1 MNDYTYS
8 SEVFF
13 NELLRISTGFIW
25 KNPVL
30 ATKNESADQVVYVEQ
45 YILARQNRLTFH
57 IVDQFAEEVLQSLGL
72 TEEEVTR
79 CMDDRDEI
87 PIPLRDICLQRQI
100 EWIIAN
106 YDEPNNYYRML
117 HGLPDK
123 EDTDFFY
130 NVEYPDISDSTTPIH
145 LLDSSQI
152 YALEAK
158 GLIDKLIKENPKKK
172 YLKHLTDRKIDIYTA
187 RNSDPFSILWIS
199 DSTYNSL
206 LSDFLE
212 TYKECRTMIVNIFY
226 QKIMVSNNSDYIG
239 FVGLMILFQTLLQ
252 MHRKFLDTD
261 ITRDFYDEDSLRL
274 VYDSYDVPYY
284 ASIPIEYHKR
294 IVKNINIL
302 ISHKGSTRVFYDLF
316 DIFDFDG
323 MAIFEFYM
331 MKVHRFRDGKPV
343 FSKNEDGSYNLRE
356 MYDIMFSKVQL
367 YNDPT
372 SEMVLPKNHIKYE
385 DLIRNDPYWINDKD
399 LLDKIYSEEFNYM
412 ESKYLGIQTTFNL
425 MKIIYESSYYL
436 KMILDNKEL
445 LSTTAVYNNGTHSN
459 INIFDLVVYL
469 CALIVKKNGFEGNIP
484 TDIHE
489 IGSVMGFNF
498 KLDLKILKEN
508 ISANDYTKNDPE
520 LLRLLETMTVDS
532 LSSVKKVYDNLT
544 SLRYYLTKKMAD
556 TDNVEVYWAYYEL
569 YQTILHSE
577 YIESTFQKSN
587 GETATSFADMLKD
600 CNSDLYNRLQT
611 LDMGDIGNEISDN
624 LYLLKSSCSSLTH
637 IQYADNINI
646 DTIIEYLF
654 KLLDFFK
661 SAKADLTGY
670 EIVYS
675 LISSCE
681 NINKIM
687 DVIVRIFDDHTSDP
701 QYSIIDELSDI
712 IMIYREKQSLL
723 DRYKLIDEMKY
734 EWHSQILYDIIDYLE
749 DLLNMISETVYDLS
763 STQEFIEE
771 LRAVE
776 IFLPNGDPLNFKDEL
791 IPLYDEVKEILKFI
805 VSDEHLLFDD
815 LRKITERL
823 GKDLSSEEKIQWMIR
838 VTLAEYSRN
847 KSMYTTD
854 DSVNAIVSTFEYDE
868 NLCIL
873 DMIIA
878 IYKEKMNL
886 PDDWNSESL
895 VELIKES
902 MKVGK
907 SEFVQKDNLFDA
919 SAYLLYEDIRDN
931 YIEYLDK
938 ILEKIAYYYIED
950 HAAFRDILSVVDKF
964 DKKSSGYSQYGYI
977 DSIANTIKMREST
990 AVLTDDIILRKNETF
1005 ED

>member
-1 MNDYTYS
+1 MADYTYS

-13 NELLRISTGFIW
+13 NELLRISTGFVW
-25 KNPVL
+25 KNPAL
-30 ATKNESADQVVYVEQ
+30 ATQNESPDQVVYVEQ
-45 YILARQNRLTFH
+45 YILARQGRLTFH
-57 IVDQFAEEVLQSLGL
+57 MVDQFAEEVLQSLGL
-72 TEEEVTR
+72 SEEDVTR
-79 CMDDRDEI
+79 CMDDRDEV
-87 PIPLRDICLQRQI
+87 PVPLRDICVERQV
-100 EWIIAN
+100 EWIISN

-117 HGLPDK
+117 HGLPNK

-130 NVEYPDISDSTTPIH
+130 NTEYPDISDSITPIH
-145 LLDSSQI
+145 LLDSSQL
-152 YALEAK
+152 YALESK
-158 GLIDKLIKENPKKK
+158 GMIDKLIKDHPEKK
-172 YLKHLTDRKIDIYTA
+172 YLKYLTERKIDIYTA

-199 DSTYNSL
+199 DSSYDTL

-212 TYKECRTMIVNIFY
+212 VYKECRNMIVNVFY
-226 QKIMVSNNSDYIG
+226 QKIMIDSNSDYIG
-239 FVGLMILFQTLLQ
+239 FVGMMILFQTIMQ

-323 MAIFEFYM
+323 MAIFEFFM
-331 MKVHRFRDGKPV
+331 MKIHKFKDGKPV
-343 FSKNEDGSYNLRE
+343 FAKNEDGSYNLRE
-356 MYDIMFSKVQL
+356 MYDIIFSKVQL

-372 SEMVLPKNHIKYE
+372 SEMIKPKNHVRYE

-436 KMILDNKEL
+436 KMILDNREL
-445 LSTTAVYNNGTHSN
+445 LSTTTVYNSGTHSN
-459 INIFDLVVYL
+459 TNIFDLVIYL

-489 IGSVMGFNF
+489 IGSVLGFNF

-508 ISANDYTKNDPE
+508 ITSNDYTKNDPN
-520 LLRLLETMTVDS
+520 LLKLLETMTVDS
-532 LSSVKKVYDNLT
+532 LASVKKVYTNLT
-544 SLRYYLTKKMAD
+544 ELKYYLAKKMAD
-556 TDNVEVYWAYYEL
+556 TDDVEVYWAYYEL

-577 YIESTFQKSN
+577 YMESTFKKSN
-587 GETATSFADMLKD
+587 GDTASSFSDMLKD
-600 CNSDLYNRLQT
+600 CNSDLYNKLQVI
-611 LDMGDIGNEISDN
+611 DDGDIDNELSDS
-624 LYLLKSSCSSLTH
+624 LYLLKSSCSTLTH
-637 IQYADNINI
+637 IQYADSINI
-646 DTIIEYLF
+646 DMIIEYLF

-687 DVIVRIFDDHTSDP
+687 DIIVRIFDDHRSDP
-701 QYSIIDELSDI
+701 QYSIIDELSDLI
-712 IMIYREKQSLL
+712 VICRERQKLL
-723 DRYKLIDEMKY
+723 DRYKLIDELKY

-749 DLLNMISETVYDLS
+749 DIINMISETVYGMT
-763 STQEFIEE
+763 STQEFIEDLSTIE
-771 LRAVE
+771 V
-776 IFLPNGDPLNFKDEL
+776 FLPDGDPFEHKDEL

-805 VSDEHLLFDD
+805 VLDDALLFDD
-815 LRKITERL
+815 LRKIIERIPNL
-823 GKDLSSEEKIQWMIR
+823 TSEEKIRWIVK
-838 VTLAEYSRN
+838 VTLAEYSHHR
-847 KSMYTTD
+847 SEYCTTD
-854 DSVNAIVSTFEYDE
+854 SIKTILNKDINNDE
-868 NLCIL
+868 LYIFDIIL
-873 DMIIA
+873 SIC
-878 IYKEKMNL
+878 KERLNI
-886 PDDWNSESL
+886 PDDWN
-895 VELIKES
+895 VEILIEKITDF
-902 MKVGK
+902 MKIGK
-907 SEFVQKDNLFDA
+907 SAMTQQDDITEYVI
-919 SAYLLYEDIRDN
+919 YLIYEDIYHN

-938 ILEKIAYYYIED
+938 IIEKMTYYYMED
-950 HAAFRDILSVVDKF
+950 HATFRDILSVIDKD
-964 DKKSSGYSQYGYI
+964 DKRSSKYSQYGYI
-977 DSIANTIKMREST
+977 VSERNTVEPNGS
-990 AVLTDDIILRKNETF
+990 VLTISDDIILRKNETF

>member
-1 MNDYTYS
+1 MVDYTYS

-13 NELLRISTGFIW
+13 NELLRISTGFVW
-25 KNPVL
+25 KNPAL
-30 ATKNESADQVVYVEQ
+30 ATQNESPDQVVYVEQ
-45 YILARQNRLTFH
+45 YILARQGRLTFH
-57 IVDQFAEEVLQSLGL
+57 MVDQFAEEVLQSLGL
-72 TEEEVTR
+72 SEEDVTR
-79 CMDDRDEI
+79 CMDDRDEV
-87 PIPLRDICLQRQI
+87 PVPLRDICVERQV
-100 EWIIAN
+100 EWIISN

-117 HGLPDK
+117 HGLPNK

-130 NVEYPDISDSTTPIH
+130 NTEYPDISDSITPIH
-145 LLDSSQI
+145 LLDSSQL
-152 YALEAK
+152 YALESK
-158 GLIDKLIKENPKKK
+158 GMIDKLIKDHPEKK
-172 YLKHLTDRKIDIYTA
+172 YLKYLTERKIDIYTA

-199 DSTYNSL
+199 DSSYDTL

-212 TYKECRTMIVNIFY
+212 VYKECRNMIVNVFY
-226 QKIMVSNNSDYIG
+226 QKIMIDSNSDYIG
-239 FVGLMILFQTLLQ
+239 FVGMMILFQTIMQ

-323 MAIFEFYM
+323 MAIFEFFM
-331 MKVHRFRDGKPV
+331 MKIHRFKDGKPV
-343 FSKNEDGSYNLRE
+343 FAKNEDGSYNLRE
-356 MYDIMFSKVQL
+356 MYDIIFSKVQL

-372 SEMVLPKNHIKYE
+372 SEMIKPKNHVRYE

-436 KMILDNKEL
+436 KMILDNREL
-445 LSTTAVYNNGTHSN
+445 LSTTTVYNSGTHSN
-459 INIFDLVVYL
+459 TNIFDLVIYL

-489 IGSVMGFNF
+489 IGSVLGFNF

-508 ISANDYTKNDPE
+508 ITSNDYTKNDPN
-520 LLRLLETMTVDS
+520 LLKLLETMTVDS
-532 LSSVKKVYDNLT
+532 LASVKKVYTNLT
-544 SLRYYLTKKMAD
+544 ELKYYLAKKMAD
-556 TDNVEVYWAYYEL
+556 TDDVEVYWAYYEL

-577 YIESTFQKSN
+577 YMESTFKKSN
-587 GETATSFADMLKD
+587 GDTASSFSDMLKD
-600 CNSDLYNRLQT
+600 CNSDLYNKLQVI
-611 LDMGDIGNEISDN
+611 DDGDIDNELSDS
-624 LYLLKSSCSSLTH
+624 LYLLKSSCSTLTH
-637 IQYADNINI
+637 IQYADSINI
-646 DTIIEYLF
+646 DMIIEYLF

-687 DVIVRIFDDHTSDP
+687 DIIVRIFDDHRSDP
-701 QYSIIDELSDI
+701 QYSIIDELSDLI
-712 IMIYREKQSLL
+712 VICRERQKLL
-723 DRYKLIDEMKY
+723 DRYKLIDELKY

-749 DLLNMISETVYDLS
+749 DIINMISETVYGMT
-763 STQEFIEE
+763 STQEFIEDLSTIE
-771 LRAVE
+771 V
-776 IFLPNGDPLNFKDEL
+776 FLPDGDPFEHKDEL

-805 VSDEHLLFDD
+805 VLDDALLFDD
-815 LRKITERL
+815 LRKIIERIPNL
-823 GKDLSSEEKIQWMIR
+823 TSEEKIRWIVK
-838 VTLAEYSRN
+838 VTLAEYSHHR
-847 KSMYTTD
+847 SEYCTTD
-854 DSVNAIVSTFEYDE
+854 SIKTILNKDINNDE
-868 NLCIL
+868 LYIFDIIL
-873 DMIIA
+873 SIC
-878 IYKEKMNL
+878 KERLNI
-886 PDDWNSESL
+886 PDDWN
-895 VELIKES
+895 VEILIEKITDF
-902 MKVGK
+902 MKIGK
-907 SEFVQKDNLFDA
+907 SAMTQQDDITEYVI
-919 SAYLLYEDIRDN
+919 YLIYEDIYHN

-938 ILEKIAYYYIED
+938 IIEKMTYYYMED
-950 HAAFRDILSVVDKF
+950 HATFRDILSVIDKD
-964 DKKSSGYSQYGYI
+964 DKRSSKYSQYGYI
-977 DSIANTIKMREST
+977 VSERNTVEPNGS
-990 AVLTDDIILRKNETF
+990 VLTISDDIILRKNETF